1 MKTYF
6 FDKNTVAPSVSRQT
20 NKKENPSLSITTMSP
35 EKFED
40 YFVLTATTVSLA
52 AIVTAIF
59 F

>member
-6 FDKNTVAPSVSRQT
+6 FDKNTNVPSAKNLLT
-20 NKKENPSLSITTMSP
+20 KKENPWLLITTMSP

-40 YFVLTATTVSLA
+40 FFVLIVTTVSLG

-59 F
+59 